1 MLSKADNELIG
12 RVGPDAPM
20 GKAFRHYWLPV
31 MLSSELPEP
40 DSVPFPVEVCGERLV
55 VFRDTK
61 GALGALAEHC
71 CHRGASLLLGRV
83 EECGIRCIYH
93 GWKFADRK
101 SVVEGKSVSVRVDLG
116 GRRIIKKKNKN
127 DSTSEQKNIRR

>member
-1 MLSKADNELIG
+1 MLSKADNELIC

-71 CHRGASLLLGRV
+71 CHLGASLLLGRV
-83 EECGIRCIYH
+83 AARSEERRGGTECVSTCRS
-93 GWKFADRK
+93 GWSA
-101 SVVEGKSVSVRVDLG
+101 EH
-116 GRRIIKKKNKN
+116 
-127 DSTSEQKNIRR
+127 